1 MPTSSTLSPPSSLLV
16 ICDFLSQRKGP
27 FASFIILHHKLKSFL
42 FRWSILTVVQCC
54 QLEDWKP
61 TGRPDSSRAPVVPVR
76 NPTGTDVLTG
86 MYSSNWPA

>member
-27 FASFIILHHKLKSFL
+27 FASFIILHHKL
-42 FRWSILTVVQCC
+42 QCC